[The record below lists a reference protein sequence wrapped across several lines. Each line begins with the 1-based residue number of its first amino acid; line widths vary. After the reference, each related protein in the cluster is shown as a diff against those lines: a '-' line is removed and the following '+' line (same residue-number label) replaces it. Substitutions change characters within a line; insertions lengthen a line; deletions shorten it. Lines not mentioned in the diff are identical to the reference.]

1 VFAWAS
7 ARPFDGA
14 PRRRH
19 TATMTS
25 GGRFITL
32 EGGEGAG
39 KSTQARRLA
48 AALAAAG
55 LPVLR
60 TREPGGTP
68 GAERIR
74 ALLLTQGPWD
84 PVAEAMMMFAA
95 RREHLVRTIRPFLAA
110 GGWVVCDRFA
120 DSTLAYQGAQGLPR
134 SVWARLA
141 EVALEGVAPDVT
153 LVLDLPVRAGL
164 MRVEARSNAEA
175 GGPASDADRYER
187 MATGFHEQVRSN
199 FLAIAAAEPSRCAV
213 VDAARDADAV
223 FADLARELRRRA
235 GAPLPP

>member
-1 VFAWAS
+1 MT
-7 ARPFDGA
+7 AR
-14 PRRRH
+14 
-19 TATMTS
+19 
-25 GGRFITL
+25 GRFITL

-48 AALAAAG
+48 AALARSG

-74 ALLLTQGPWD
+74 ALLLGHGPWD

-95 RREHLVRTIRPFLAA
+95 RREHVVRVIRPFLAA

-134 SVWARLA
+134 EVWAGLA
-141 EVALEGVAPDVT
+141 GIALEGLAPDVT
-153 LVLDLPVRAGL
+153 LVLDLPIEAGMARAA
-164 MRVEARSNAEA
+164 ARS
-175 GGPASDADRYER
+175 GADRYER
-187 MATGFHEQVRSN
+187 MDRRFHEAVREG
-199 FLAIAAAEPSRCAV
+199 FLRIAEAEPARCAV
-213 VDAARDADAV
+213 LDAGQGVDAVSAAIRAVVQARLG
-223 FADLARELRRRA
+223 LAL
-235 GAPLPP
+235 G

>member
-1 VFAWAS
+1 
-7 ARPFDGA
+7 
-14 PRRRH
+14 
-19 TATMTS
+19 MT
-25 GGRFITL
+25 GRGRFITL

-74 ALLLTQGPWD
+74 DLLLGHGPWD
-84 PVAEAMMMFAA
+84 SVAEAMLHFAA
-95 RREHLVRTIRPFLAA
+95 RREHLVRSIRPFLEA

-134 SVWARLA
+134 DVWARLA
-141 EVALEGVAPDVT
+141 DVALEGFAPDVT
-153 LVLDLPVRAGL
+153 LVLDLPVEAGMARAA
-164 MRVEARSNAEA
+164 ARS
-175 GGPASDADRYER
+175 GADRYER
-187 MATGFHEQVRSN
+187 MGMDFHLKVRAA
-199 FLAIAAAEPSRCAV
+199 FLAIAEAEPGRCAV
-213 VDAARDADAV
+213 VDASRGPDAV
-223 FADLARELRRRA
+223 FAGMAGVLRERFGVAL
-235 GAPLPP
+235 

>member
-1 VFAWAS
+1 MAM
-7 ARPFDGA
+7 R
-14 PRRRH
+14 
-19 TATMTS
+19 
-25 GGRFITL
+25 GRFITL

-39 KSTQARRLA
+39 KSTQAKRLA

-74 ALLLTQGPWD
+74 SLLLGHGPWD

-95 RREHLVRTIRPFLAA
+95 RREHVVKVILPFLDA

-134 SVWARLA
+134 EVWAGLA
-141 EVALEGVAPDVT
+141 EIALGGFAPDLT
-153 LVLDLPVRAGL
+153 LVLDLPPQAGMARAA
-164 MRVEARSNAEA
+164 ARS
-175 GGPASDADRYER
+175 GADRYER
-187 MATGFHEQVRSN
+187 MGMTFHTAVRDGFLR
-199 FLAIAAAEPSRCAV
+199 IAEAEPARCMV
-213 VDAARDADAV
+213 LDAAQGPDAV
-223 FADLARELRRRA
+223 A
-235 GAPLPP
+235 GAIRAAVGARLGALA